1 MNFLL
6 LSLDDKQDFELCYQG
21 LIAADDIIRNLG
33 NENIILIEVIPLLL
47 IFLHSWHIISVSSII

>member
-1 MNFLL
+1 MRTNVGLNINEKAMNYLL

-33 NENIILIEVIPLLL
+33 NENIILIPKLNPREYN
-47 IFLHSWHIISVSSII
+47 